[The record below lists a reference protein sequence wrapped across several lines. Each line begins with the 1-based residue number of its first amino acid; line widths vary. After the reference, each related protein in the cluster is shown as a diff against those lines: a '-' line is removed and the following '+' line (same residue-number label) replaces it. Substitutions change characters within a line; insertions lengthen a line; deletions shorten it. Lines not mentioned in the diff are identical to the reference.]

1 MLTSFAPGW
10 GAVKAFMEPLSLSM
24 AKRALPPRYKMA
36 KLAGSYMAAKIR
48 PISEGEALAEFLDEL
63 QQDREIKEI
72 AGWDSGF
79 DNLNRALDGILP
91 GLYLLIGPPGCG
103 KTSFAK
109 QLLDQVAMCN
119 DTLGVFFS
127 FSDSK
132 KELRI
137 KTLARLSGI
146 ENSEIRRGS
155 AYLLHWYGVPRLTG
169 QETEQLSPSWEKV
182 RRCAENARVWLDSIF
197 LQECGKEMT
206 AEAVRAYAG
215 EIRAAT
221 NKQKLIVVVD
231 DCQRLDGGQP
241 LQTRFPIL
249 TEQLYALAKNINAA
263 VLAVWPDLRENG
275 EIAPQAWAEKTSA
288 ADVIMVLE
296 QEPERTKKFSDP
308 AQAIDVH
315 IVKNRGGERGTLSF
329 DFHAAFA
336 RFTAVS

>member
-1 MLTSFAPGW
+1 
-10 GAVKAFMEPLSLSM
+10 MEPVALSM
-24 AKRALPPRYKMA
+24 AKCALPPPCKMA
-36 KLAGSYMAAKIR
+36 KVDGSSMAAKNRI
-48 PISEGEALAEFLDEL
+48 ISEGEALAGFLDEL
-63 QQDREIKEI
+63 QEDREIKEF

-119 DTLGVFFS
+119 DALGVFFS

-137 KTLARLSGI
+137 KTLARLSGV
-146 ENSEIRRGS
+146 ENREIRRGS

-169 QETEQLSPSWEKV
+169 HETEQLSPSWEKV
-182 RRCAENARVWLDSIF
+182 RRCAENARVWLDSIY

-206 AEAVRAYAG
+206 AEAVSSHTG

-221 NKQKLIVVVD
+221 NKQKVMVVVD
-231 DCQRLDGGQP
+231 DSQRLEGGQP
-241 LQTRFPIL
+241 LQIRFPAL
-249 TEQLYALAKNINAA
+249 TEQLYALAKNMNAA

-275 EIAPQAWAEKTSA
+275 DIAPQTWAEKASA

-296 QEPERTKKFSDP
+296 QEPERPKKFSDP
-308 AQAIDVH
+308 AQAMNVH
-315 IVKNRGGERGTLSF
+315 IVKNRGGERSMLSF

-336 RFTAVS
+336 RFTAVA